1 MKHVSVII
9 SELIDSGKIKQVD
22 SNLVLR
28 IYESQA
34 ILYQVLISLGSN
46 EKEAFYTCEYFG
58 KVLEEKK
65 KERNAILSLN
75 EIYNSIQEFIIN
87 IINDKT
93 LAEDISNVF
102 IEVYRTNN
110 LGKMVAI
117 YLSKKY
123 LFNKR

>member
-1 MKHVSVII
+1 MKHISVII
-9 SELIDSGKIKQVD
+9 SEIIYSENKKQID
-22 SNLVLR
+22 SNLALR
-28 IYESQA
+28 VYESQA
-34 ILYQVLISLGSN
+34 ILYQVLLSLNSN
-46 EKEAFYTCEYFG
+46 EKDSFYTCEYFG
-58 KVLEEKK
+58 KVLEDKK

-87 IINDKT
+87 TVNDKT
-93 LAEDISNVF
+93 LAEDISNIF

>member
-1 MKHVSVII
+1 MKHISVVI
-9 SELIDSGKIKQVD
+9 SELIDSGKIKNAD
-22 SNLVLR
+22 SSLVLR
-28 IYESQA
+28 VYEAQS
-34 ILYQVLISLGSN
+34 ILFQVLLSLGSN
-46 EKEAFYTCEYFG
+46 EKDGFYTCEYFG

-65 KERNAILSLN
+65 KQRNAILSLN
-75 EIYNSIQEFIIN
+75 EIYKTIHEFIIN
-87 IINDKT
+87 LVNDKT

>member
-1 MKHVSVII
+1 MKHISVII
-9 SELIDSGKIKQVD
+9 SEIIYSENKKQID
-22 SNLVLR
+22 SNLALR
-28 IYESQA
+28 VYESQA
-34 ILYQVLISLGSN
+34 ILYQVLLSLNSN
-46 EKEAFYTCEYFG
+46 EKDSFYTCEYFG

-87 IINDKT
+87 TVNDKT
-93 LAEDISNVF
+93 LAEDISNIF